1 MTDVNEFS
9 IVVQTLAI
17 SSHNWEYLL
26 YFQKQINKQKSPQVL
41 LHFNVTVDVESKL
54 NVFKY
59 GGK

>member
-26 YFQKQINKQKSPQVL
+26 YFQKQINKQKSPKVL